1 MKQYNKRNHSFEKFT
16 HYKNKSQYFFYNQ
29 PLFSASLFNVPIHL
43 RSNICPLLSVLTC
56 IGHAASQTDQSFDGH
71 GLCISQPT
79 LCKFLLLLFNFFLA
93 SSCFIFNFILFCFDL
108 GVEIESIVCWLLWH
122 FISTTTWPIGYDFQ
136 LFLHDEITADWPSS
150 PPSFLLVYKCIRTCW
165 HLVPFLLINN

>member
-79 LCKFLLLLFNFFLA
+79 LCKFLLLLFNFFGLLLFHLQFYSFLFWFRCRNWVHRLLVIVAFYLNNNLA
-93 SSCFIFNFILFCFDL
+93 NWLWLSVVPPWWNH
-108 GVEIESIVCWLLWH
+108 CWLALVPSLI
-122 FISTTTWPIGYDFQ
+122 FIS
-136 LFLHDEITADWPSS
+136 L
-150 PPSFLLVYKCIRTCW
+150 
-165 HLVPFLLINN
+165 

>member
-43 RSNICPLLSVLTC
+43 RSYICPLLSVLTC

-79 LCKFLLLLFNFFLA
+79 LCKFLLLLFNFFGLLLFHLQFYSFLFWFRCRNWVHRLLVIVAFYLNNNLA
-93 SSCFIFNFILFCFDL
+93 NWLWLSVVPPWWNH
-108 GVEIESIVCWLLWH
+108 CWLALVPSLI
-122 FISTTTWPIGYDFQ
+122 FIS
-136 LFLHDEITADWPSS
+136 L
-150 PPSFLLVYKCIRTCW
+150 
-165 HLVPFLLINN
+165 

>member
-71 GLCISQPT
+71 GLYISQPT
-79 LCKFLLLLFNFFLA
+79 LCKFLLLIFNFLA
-93 SSCFIFNFILFCFDL
+93 SSCFIFNFILFCWFRCRNWVHRL
-108 GVEIESIVCWLLWH
+108 LVIVAFYLNNNLANWLWLSVVPPWWNHCWLALVPSLI
-122 FISTTTWPIGYDFQ
+122 FIS
-136 LFLHDEITADWPSS
+136 L
-150 PPSFLLVYKCIRTCW
+150 
-165 HLVPFLLINN
+165 

>member
-43 RSNICPLLSVLTC
+43 RSYICPLLSVLTC

-79 LCKFLLLLFNFFLA
+79 LCKFLLLLFNFFGLLLFHLQFYFFFLFWFRCRNWVHRLLVIVAFYLNNNLA
-93 SSCFIFNFILFCFDL
+93 NWLWLSVVPPWWNH
-108 GVEIESIVCWLLWH
+108 CWLALVPSLI
-122 FISTTTWPIGYDFQ
+122 FIS
-136 LFLHDEITADWPSS
+136 L
-150 PPSFLLVYKCIRTCW
+150 
-165 HLVPFLLINN
+165 

>member
-43 RSNICPLLSVLTC
+43 RSYICPLLSVLTC

-79 LCKFLLLLFNFFLA
+79 LCKFLLLLFNFFWPPLV
-93 SSCFIFNFILFCFDL
+93 SSSILFFFVLIQVQKLSPSLVGYCGILSQQQL
-108 GVEIESIVCWLLWH
+108 G
-122 FISTTTWPIGYDFQ
+122 Q
-136 LFLHDEITADWPSS
+136 LAMTFSCSS
-150 PPSFLLVYKCIRTCW
+150 MMKS
-165 HLVPFLLINN
+165 LLIGPRPLPCFYQFINASEHVDIQSPFY